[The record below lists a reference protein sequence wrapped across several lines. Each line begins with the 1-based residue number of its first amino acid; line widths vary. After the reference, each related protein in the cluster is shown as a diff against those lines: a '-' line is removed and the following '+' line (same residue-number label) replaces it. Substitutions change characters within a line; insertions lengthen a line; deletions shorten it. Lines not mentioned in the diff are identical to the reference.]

1 MKCSKC
7 GHKIKSSFKLCPSC
21 GEKIEINEKLKRKVI
36 KTLYVGIGIG
46 IVLIVAIMLFI
57 TFLSNGKKDIADL
70 KDSVVQIY
78 VYGEDGEAIAT
89 GSGVVAF
96 KDDLILT
103 NAHVVEDNYSLEV
116 ISENNTKYT
125 VEGIVAYNKK
135 KDIAILKLKNSKG
148 LKALKTKEKI
158 AVGDEVT
165 AIGSPLGLKNT
176 VSDGILSGYFQDNIE
191 VYQHTAP
198 ISSGSS
204 GGALFDS
211 KGNLVGIT
219 YASIN
224 GGQNLNLAIP
234 IVEFKKEY
242 EIVKNNVAVKSR
254 YYSFL
259 NNGILKTEEGNDLL
273 DYVLND
279 KYSNEKFKSGVIS
292 DEDMAEGNLERCTS
306 LANCSFLFK
315 SNYKKIN
322 DYVSSSIYLDSGTS
336 NLFSVSEDGTI
347 EKISS
352 GEGYSV
358 VIIKL
363 NNKSDS
369 VIGKIQKF
377 IEDEFEFD
385 TWEFKNNSKYLYG
398 FICTSYNECYKVRN
412 ILEGFVK

>member
-7 GHKIKSSFKLCPSC
+7 GYKIKSSFKLCPSC
-21 GEKIEINEKLKRKVI
+21 GEKIKINEKLKRKVN

-57 TFLSNGKKDIADL
+57 TFLSNGKKNIADL

-135 KDIAILKLKNSKG
+135 KDIAILKLKNPKG
-148 LKALKTKEKI
+148 LKALKIKEKI

-292 DEDMAEGNLERCTS
+292 DEEMAEGNLERCTS
-306 LANCSFLFK
+306 LGNCSFVSK

-322 DYVSSSIYLDSGTS
+322 DYVSSSIYLDSGIST
-336 NLFSVSEDGTI
+336 LFTVLEDGTI
-347 EKISS
+347 ESTE

-398 FICTSYNECYKVRN
+398 FTCTSYNECDKVRN